1 MNAASA
7 QASLANSS
15 SANSFHFY
23 DTQQI
28 NDFADQI
35 EDVLFRISKNKVDKE
50 QIHRSM
56 RRTKS
61 VELLKATRSE
71 RLLMSKPV
79 KHSRPWDRSPHIS
92 HELMETLR
100 APVETDAS
108 TSVYSPHRD
117 LPRTKEGQA
126 KMAGETLASFKPGEI
141 GKMFGEPP
149 IDSCA
154 DTYQEML
161 LRHLLRSV
169 ERIEQ
174 EYNAMPWATVAISE
188 LKGGVGRDLASL
200 EERLRRVKA
209 AIKLAPKKKSGNRL
223 KLHPMGAD
231 GFMRPTTA
239 DTLPEE
245 FGRESRGSDV
255 ASRMSRNNQEQ
266 ANQEQ
271 DFMDQAAQQM
281 ENEQLPVEAP

>member
-1 MNAASA
+1 MSERQSISPSPEGHAGGHSSHGSHHTKHDKLLETVRRMNAASA

-174 EYNAMPWATVAISE
+174 EYNAMPWATVATTSPVAG
-188 LKGGVGRDLASL
+188 LRLSYVSPLAAPQYSPSMKSL
-200 EERLRRVKA
+200 R
-209 AIKLAPKKKSGNRL
+209 
-223 KLHPMGAD
+223 
-231 GFMRPTTA
+231 
-239 DTLPEE
+239 
-245 FGRESRGSDV
+245 
-255 ASRMSRNNQEQ
+255 SRMVTLSR
-266 ANQEQ
+266 
-271 DFMDQAAQQM
+271 
-281 ENEQLPVEAP
+281 LGG